1 MAIPCLESSFTENVG
16 VDWTLKTRTISTDLP
31 ETVGRELERK
41 EPIMCTEYELKFQ
54 FFFLIEGLNI

>member
-1 MAIPCLESSFTENVG
+1 M
-16 VDWTLKTRTISTDLP
+16 DWTLKTRTISTDLP